1 MLDVLHLLDHGLLPR
16 GRSRQMPTRTG
27 TDRLQLSGAVVLTDG
42 NYALLNGAYRRALAG
57 HFTNERV
64 AHVLRIA
71 GRWNEAIEYLA
82 PRLNGPAEA
91 LSARP
96 QLLEAT
102 VQAIY
107 AADSID
113 RAAELLANG
122 LRLGFGLTEVG
133 IYRAL
138 PAQGRLE
145 RAYPR
150 DPTPLPASVDLRD
163 PACVEAQTYHYGNYA
178 LRGSADEARL
188 VVTLAASGRPIGV
201 VIIERYTRQRDPH
214 ELPGDLPDLLHFL
227 QHVGSAL
234 ENVLFRAAYRTIG
247 QAVLDARAMQ
257 PTVERVLGTVAEAL
271 GCDHSALYLVDDH
284 RRRIELSAGVGIPP
298 AAEFGADASVPL
310 TAAHPAAGCLREGR
324 MLAVRGSD
332 ERFDRAA
339 VERIGL
345 HKGVRIF
352 LPLRSAGEAL
362 GALELGYAATARAA
376 LGEERKRTLAAFAD
390 QVAIAVHNMQ
400 LLRRT
405 DEALARKLAELA
417 VGREIQLSLLPKTC
431 PEAPGWEF
439 AAAYQAART
448 VGGDFYDFCE
458 LPGEPARLGIVIA
471 DVADKGVGAALFM
484 ALSRTIIR
492 TTAMSGRG
500 PASALMKANELI
512 LKDSH
517 TDGVFLSAVYAVLE
531 TETGRLIYA
540 NAGHNPP
547 LLYRAAGAG
556 ADGSV
561 TELSQRGI
569 ILGTFEGI
577 TLGEQRLDLAPGDAL
592 IFYTDGI
599 PDALN
604 ADGEEFGE
612 GRLREIVAAH
622 GGEPADALLA
632 ALMAALAAFTGDTE
646 PADDVTCVVV
656 RRR

>member
-1 MLDVLHLLDHGLLPR
+1 
-16 GRSRQMPTRTG
+16 
-27 TDRLQLSGAVVLTDG
+27 
-42 NYALLNGAYRRALAG
+42 
-57 HFTNERV
+57 
-64 AHVLRIA
+64 
-71 GRWNEAIEYLA
+71 
-82 PRLNGPAEA
+82 
-91 LSARP
+91 
-96 QLLEAT
+96 
-102 VQAIY
+102 
-107 AADSID
+107 
-113 RAAELLANG
+113 
-122 LRLGFGLTEVG
+122 
-133 IYRAL
+133 
-138 PAQGRLE
+138 
-145 RAYPR
+145 
-150 DPTPLPASVDLRD
+150 
-163 PACVEAQTYHYGNYA
+163 
-178 LRGSADEARL
+178 
-188 VVTLAASGRPIGV
+188 
-201 VIIERYTRQRDPH
+201 
-214 ELPGDLPDLLHFL
+214 
-227 QHVGSAL
+227 
-234 ENVLFRAAYRTIG
+234 
-247 QAVLDARAMQ
+247 
-257 PTVERVLGTVAEAL
+257 
-271 GCDHSALYLVDDH
+271 
-284 RRRIELSAGVGIPP
+284 
-298 AAEFGADASVPL
+298 
-310 TAAHPAAGCLREGR
+310 
-324 MLAVRGSD
+324 
-332 ERFDRAA
+332 
-339 VERIGL
+339 
-345 HKGVRIF
+345 
-352 LPLRSAGEAL
+352 
-362 GALELGYAATARAA
+362 
-376 LGEERKRTLAAFAD
+376 
-390 QVAIAVHNMQ
+390 MQ

-592 IFYTDGI
+592 VFYTDGI

-656 RRR
+656 RRG